1 MSLYNELMGRGFIK
15 QITAEEEIIKN
26 ILDNDKIS
34 IYCGFDPTKDSLHV
48 GHLMPIM
55 LLSHLQ
61 RAGHRPLC
69 VVGGATALIG
79 DPSGKDSMREMLTQE
94 DILLNMIGIK
104 KQLSHFIA
112 FGEEKALL
120 LNNFDWLGRENYLNF
135 IREIGPY
142 FSVNRMLTAECFKMR
157 MEKGLTFLEFNYMLL
172 QAFDFYTLSKKYNC
186 RMEVG
191 GDDQWS
197 NILAGIELTRRKDQV
212 EVFGLTVPLLARS
225 DGKKMGKTE
234 NGAVWLDP
242 NMTSPYEYYQ
252 YWRNTT
258 DDDVVRF
265 MKLYTYLTLEEIAE
279 YGKLQGAELNHAKEI
294 LAYETTKIVHGQEEA
309 DKARAT
315 AKSIFENQGAATDS
329 APTHD
334 LPAVEVIGQT
344 VVDICVKIAIFDSK
358 GEARRMIQQGGLS
371 VNDTKITDIGYQL
384 NDADVKDGKIA
395 MRKGKKNFYFINV
408 K

>member
-15 QITAEEEIIKN
+15 QITAEEEVIKN

-94 DILLNMIGIK
+94 DIMLNMIGIK

-242 NMTSPYEYYQ
+242 SMTSPYEYYQ

-334 LPAVEVIGQT
+334 LPAAEVIGQT

>member
-1 MSLYNELMGRGFIK
+1 
-15 QITAEEEIIKN
+15 
-26 ILDNDKIS
+26 
-34 IYCGFDPTKDSLHV
+34 
-48 GHLMPIM
+48 
-55 LLSHLQ
+55 
-61 RAGHRPLC
+61 
-69 VVGGATALIG
+69 
-79 DPSGKDSMREMLTQE
+79 
-94 DILLNMIGIK
+94 
-104 KQLSHFIA
+104 
-112 FGEEKALL
+112 
-120 LNNFDWLGRENYLNF
+120 
-135 IREIGPY
+135 
-142 FSVNRMLTAECFKMR
+142 
-157 MEKGLTFLEFNYMLL
+157 
-172 QAFDFYTLSKKYNC
+172 
-186 RMEVG
+186 MEVG

-334 LPAVEVIGQT
+334 LPSAEVLGQT

-371 VNDTKITDIGYQL
+371 VNDNKITDIGYQL
-384 NDADVKDGKIA
+384 NENDVKDGKIA